1 MDASSAEKLGNMLI
15 IVLRATLR
23 LLRKAKIKELIRIP
37 LFIITLKEKVIRTRT
52 REEST
57 TSLQNLLKMHQT

>member
-1 MDASSAEKLGNMLI
+1 MDASSVEKLGTMPI
-15 IVLRATLR
+15 IVLSATLR
-23 LLRKAKIKELIRIP
+23 LLRKATIKELIRIP

-57 TSLQNLLKMHQT
+57 TSLQNQLRKHQT

>member
-1 MDASSAEKLGNMLI
+1 MPI
-15 IVLRATLR
+15 IVLSATLR

-57 TSLQNLLKMHQT
+57 TSL